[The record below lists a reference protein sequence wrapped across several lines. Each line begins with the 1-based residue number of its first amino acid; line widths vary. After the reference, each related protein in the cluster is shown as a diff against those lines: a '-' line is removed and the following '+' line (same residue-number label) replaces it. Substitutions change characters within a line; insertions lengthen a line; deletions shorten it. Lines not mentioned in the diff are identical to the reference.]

1 MAKPTTPID
10 AKDELAL
17 MTRLWAADIKD
28 DPLAFV
34 MFAYPW
40 GEPGTPLEHHKGPRK
55 WQADILNEIKQ
66 QIADNRNKQLL
77 DLNPKV
83 LQAATASGR
92 GIGKSSLTSWLV
104 HWMMSTRLG
113 STTIVTANTE
123 QQLKSRTWAELG
135 KWVTLAINGHWFDMT
150 ALSMR
155 PAKWFEES
163 LKKELKIDTGYY
175 YAQAQLWSEEN
186 PDAFAGVHNHN
197 GILVLFDEASGIPHP
212 IWTVTEGFFTE
223 PIVDRYWFVFSNPR
237 RNSGAFFEAFH
248 KNRNFWHLRKID
260 ARTVEGTDKALY
272 EKIIAQHGFDSYE
285 ACVEVRGEFP
295 SQSVAQFIPVT
306 TAQAAMERHV
316 DFDAGAP
323 LVMGVDVA
331 RFGDDRSVIAFRQG
345 RDARSI
351 QWQFYAGIDTMQLAM
366 RVAEY
371 ADKYRPEAIFVDG
384 GGVGGGV
391 VDRLKELKYRVIEV
405 QAGESAD
412 DKDKYANKRVEMWDR
427 MREWMLHAAIPHSD
441 ELFNDLIGI
450 EYKYNVTTTQ
460 LMLERKDEMKKR
472 GLASPDLA
480 DALALTFARPVARR
494 DVRHSY
500 GSSRTR
506 FATGREY
513 AILG

>member
-1 MAKPTTPID
+1 MAKATTPVD
-10 AKDELAL
+10 ARDELAL
-17 MTRLWAADIKD
+17 MSRLWSKDLKD

-34 MFAYPW
+34 MFVYPW
-40 GEPGTPLEHHKGPRK
+40 GEKGTPLEKRTGPRK
-55 WQADILNEIKQ
+55 WQREILTEIKEH
-66 QIADNRNKQLL
+66 IARNRNREVNKLIAE
-77 DLNPKV
+77 V
-83 LQAATASGR
+83 LQEAVKSGR
-92 GIGKSSLTSWLV
+92 GIGKSALVGWLV

-113 STTIVTANTE
+113 STVIVTANTE

-155 PAKWFEES
+155 PAKWFEEA
-163 LKKELKIDTGYY
+163 LKRDLKIDTGYY

-186 PDAFAGVHNHN
+186 PDAFAGIHNHN
-197 GILVLFDEASGIPHP
+197 GVLVIYDEASGIPHP

-223 PIVDRYWFVFSNPR
+223 PIIDRYWFVFSNPR
-237 RNSGAFFEAFH
+237 RNSGAFFECFH
-248 KNRNFWHLRKID
+248 KNRNFWRTRTID
-260 ARTVEGTDKALY
+260 ARTVEDTDTALY
-272 EKIIAQHGFDSYE
+272 EKIIRQHGIDSYE
-285 ACVEVRGEFP
+285 ACVEVLGEFP
-295 SQSVAQFIPVT
+295 SQSVAQFIPILS
-306 TAQAAMERHV
+306 ARAAAERIPEP
-316 DFDAGAP
+316 DGGAP

-331 RFGDDRSVIAFRQG
+331 RFGDDRSVISFRQG

-351 QWQFYAGIDTMQLAM
+351 PWEYYNGIDTMQLAM
-366 RVAEY
+366 RVAVA
-371 ADKYRPEAIFVDG
+371 ADKYRPQAIFVDG

-412 DKDKYANKRVEMWDR
+412 DKDKYSNKRVEMWDR
-427 MREWMLHAAIPHSD
+427 MREWLLIGAIPGD
-441 ELFNDLIGI
+441 EDLFNDLIGI

-480 DALALTFARPVARR
+480 DALALTFARPVARV
-494 DVRHSY
+494 DVRHSSA
-500 GSSRTR
+500 GSRQR

-513 AILG
+513 AILS

>member
-1 MAKPTTPID
+1 MAKANTPIN
-10 AKDELAL
+10 AKDEHAL
-17 MTRLWAADIKD
+17 MSRLWSPELKD
-28 DPLAFV
+28 DPAAFV
-34 MFAYPW
+34 LFVYPW
-40 GEPGTPLEHHKGPRK
+40 GEPGTPLEKHTGPRK
-55 WQADILNEIKQ
+55 WQLDILNDIRDQLVE
-66 QIADNRNKQLL
+66 NRNLSML
-77 DLNPKV
+77 ELAPKIM
-83 LQAATASGR
+83 QAATASGR

-135 KWVTLAINGHWFDMT
+135 KWVTMAINGHWFEMT

-155 PAKWFEES
+155 PAKWFEEA
-163 LKKELKIDTGYY
+163 LKKELRIDTGYY

-237 RNSGAFFEAFH
+237 RNSGAFFECFH
-248 KNRNFWHLRKID
+248 KNRNFWKLRKID
-260 ARTVEGTDKALY
+260 ARTVEGTDRALY
-272 EKIIAQHGFDSYE
+272 DKIIAQHGDNSYE

-295 SQSVAQFIPVT
+295 SQSVAQFIPVDV
-306 TAQAAMERHV
+306 ARKAMELDV

-331 RFGDDRSVIAFRQG
+331 RFGDDRSVISFRQG

-351 QWQFYAGIDTMQLAM
+351 PWQFYVGIDTMQLAM
-366 RVAEY
+366 RVAEF
-371 ADKYRPEAIFVDG
+371 ADRYRPEAIFVDG

-412 DKDKYANKRVEMWDR
+412 DKDKYANRRVEMWDR
-427 MREWMLHAAIPHSD
+427 MREWLMHGAVPSNED
-441 ELFNDLIGI
+441 LFNDLIGI
-450 EYKYNVTTTQ
+450 EYRYNVTTTQ

-500 GSSRTR
+500 SNSRSR
-506 FATGREY
+506 FATGRDY
-513 AILG
+513 AILR